1 MDMLVGDR
9 FFYSPVA
16 ITIQSVSAFVQNA
29 LASKLYIEKRTR
41 GDYQNLLQL
50 VTFFYG
56 EILKKKLPD
65 YIVKQIF
72 LWLMLNEISEPLFAT
87 NFFFYSV

>member
-56 EILKKKLPD
+56 EI
-65 YIVKQIF
+65 
-72 LWLMLNEISEPLFAT
+72 
-87 NFFFYSV
+87 